1 MDVPPSPDLDARLAR
16 LEAQVAWLLQQQQAG
31 PPAAPAP
38 PPRPPRPRRTLSP
51 VVWVA
56 GIASPLFLLGAGF
69 LLRWA
74 VQQGWL
80 GPGLRFALGLAAGG
94 AITAYAARLLP
105 GEGRRLGTALL
116 VAGLGTL
123 QFTFR
128 AGALLYGFYPAPA
141 GLAAVVGVT
150 ALAAALAVRAGRGG
164 ALTASVASGLA
175 APLMFAQ
182 GGHHEVALAAYLVA
196 LAAAALAVPWRVPE
210 AARWAGPRWTAVL
223 GAALMFP
230 GLAARALPS
239 DAPALAGLLALFLVA
254 AGLGAWLPGVAA
266 RPATPAALWMA
277 ARLPAAG
284 AAWFLWWNTRLPAAW
299 FAAPLVAL
307 AALDL
312 LLLAPVRRRM
322 GAARMDEALL
332 ALAAAHLA
340 LAVPVALGYRWTG
353 TLWGALALAVAWG
366 ADRERTSPAP
376 PETPALGRLATGLAV
391 LATLAW
397 AGHLQPA
404 WTGAYGS
411 RPLLNPVFLSGA
423 LVSGAWALLAR
434 RNGLPG
440 RLAFVALEG
449 TANLTLGLEA
459 ARIVQWVR
467 PPFPGQAVTREASVA
482 LTLAWALSGA
492 WQWMRALGRPDG
504 GRALAAAGY
513 VWMGL
518 AGLKLVLL
526 DLDRADTPLRALAF
540 LGVGGIGMAAAVLAH
555 RRRGGAA

>member
-16 LEAQVAWLLQQQQAG
+16 LEAQVAWLLQQQGALPG
-31 PPAAPAP
+31 AP
-38 PPRPPRPRRTLSP
+38 PRSAPKAPRSRVSLSP
-51 VVWVA
+51 VVWIA
-56 GIASPLFLLGAGF
+56 GIGSALFLLGAGF

-74 VQQGWL
+74 IQQGWL
-80 GPGLRFALGLAAGG
+80 GAGLRFALGLAAGG
-94 AITAYAARLLP
+94 AITALAARLLP

-123 QFTFR
+123 HFTFR
-128 AGALLYGFYPAPA
+128 AGALLYGFYPGPV
-141 GLAAVVGVT
+141 GLAAVVAVT
-150 ALAAALAVRAGRGG
+150 ALAAVLAVRAGRGG
-164 ALTASVASGLA
+164 ALTVSVASGLA
-175 APLMFAQ
+175 APLVFAR
-182 GGHHEVALAAYLVA
+182 GGHHEVALASYLVV
-196 LAAAALAVPWRVPE
+196 LAASALAVPWRVPA
-210 AARWAGPRWTAVL
+210 AARWAGARWTAVL
-223 GAALMFP
+223 GTAVMLP

-239 DAPALAGLLALFLVA
+239 DTPALAGLLVLFLGV

-307 AALDL
+307 GALDL

-322 GAARMDEALL
+322 GEARMDEALL
-332 ALAAAHLA
+332 ALAAGHLA

-366 ADRERTSPAP
+366 ADRERRRPTP
-376 PETPALGRLATGLAV
+376 PETPALQRLSVGLAV

-397 AGHLQPA
+397 AGHLPPA
-404 WTGAYGS
+404 WAGLYGS
-411 RPLLNPVFLSGA
+411 RPLLNPVFLSGT
-423 LVSGAWALLAR
+423 LVSGAWALVAR
-434 RNGLPG
+434 AGG
-440 RLAFVALEG
+440 RLGGLAFAALEG

-459 ARIVQWVR
+459 ARIVQWIR
-467 PPFPGQAVTREASVA
+467 PPFPGQGLPREASVA

-492 WQWMRALGRPDG
+492 WQWMRALGRPG
-504 GRALAAAGY
+504 GSRALAAAGY

-518 AGLKLVLL
+518 AGLKLVAL

-555 RRRGGAA
+555 HRRSRAA